1 MAFCKN
7 CGNKLPDG
15 ATFCSHC
22 GTPVSDTSAQAQTE
36 QHQYGTKQNGI
47 FDTEDTTAEFDPT
60 DIKEN
65 KVMAVLAYIGLL
77 VLVPIFAAKNSKFAR
92 FHASQGL
99 NVAILLVAQSI
110 IYYILSAIIRVVF
123 YGSFIFGVGGLLITI
138 LNLVNLLLS
147 LAFIALEVLGIVN
160 AVQGR
165 CKKLPI
171 IGRFDILGKFMK

>member
-22 GTPVSDTSAQAQTE
+22 GTPVNDTSAQAQTE
-36 QHQYGTKQNGI
+36 QHQYGTRQNGI
-47 FDTEDTTAEFDPT
+47 FDTEDTTAEFDPA

-99 NVAILLVAQSI
+99 NVAILMVAQSI
-110 IYYILSAIIRVVF
+110 IYYILSAIIRVAF
-123 YGSFIFGVGGLLITI
+123 YDSFIFGVCGLLITI